1 MGWCLYEPVGG
12 MLAWLQTCLKA
23 DIRVTRYCYSDPNLP
38 AQLVA
43 RDRVGL
49 LQSRYPHLLSQEVLC
64 AM

>member
-1 MGWCLYEPVGG
+1 